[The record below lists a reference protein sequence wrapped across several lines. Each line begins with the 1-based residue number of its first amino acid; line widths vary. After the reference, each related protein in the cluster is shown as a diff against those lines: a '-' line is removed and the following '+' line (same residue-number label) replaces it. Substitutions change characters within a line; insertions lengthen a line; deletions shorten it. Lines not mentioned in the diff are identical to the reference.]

1 MIEEIGSK
9 ISTFVEL
16 FYCKESDL
24 PQNLTIGSCAA
35 YLLKQRER
43 ERALFLAKAQSL
55 LTKIYQEN
63 VWTNGD
69 DTQSRFYNEYCE
81 TINHLVFEYSVLT
94 PKRANLILM
103 EWGNI
108 CPRKC
113 QIEMVSEEMETEMNI
128 IKI

>member
-1 MIEEIGSK
+1 MCS
-9 ISTFVEL
+9 ISPE
-16 FYCKESDL
+16 
-24 PQNLTIGSCAA
+24 A
-35 YLLKQRER
+35 ER

-94 PKRANLILM
+94 PKRANLSLM

-108 CPRKC
+108 CSRKC
-113 QIEMVSEEMETEMNI
+113 QIEMVSEEMETGMNI